1 MLVSPEAWKV
11 RDNTIVPE
19 GKPPKILSI
28 VGGYLTHSKMPMSH
42 RFRILTSKE
51 YEHFDVNLSSIDGYE
66 KMCEFLKNKKL
77 QDQEFMVNSTM

>member
-1 MLVSPEAWKV
+1 
-11 RDNTIVPE
+11 
-19 GKPPKILSI
+19 
-28 VGGYLTHSKMPMSH
+28 MPMSH

-66 KMCEFLKNKKL
+66 KMCEFIKNNKL